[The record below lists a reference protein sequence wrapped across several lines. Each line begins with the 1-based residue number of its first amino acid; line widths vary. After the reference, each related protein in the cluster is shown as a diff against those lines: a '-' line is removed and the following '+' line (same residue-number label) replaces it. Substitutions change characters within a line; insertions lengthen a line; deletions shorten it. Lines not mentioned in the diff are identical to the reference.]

1 MTRHLPVV
9 VLVALMSA
17 TPSATPRGQSL
28 RIGIVDFYGLGRVPE
43 AAARSALVVK
53 EGDSVDDTGATR
65 PAFLAESER
74 RLARVAG
81 VRRAHVDLVCCEE
94 GSGIL
99 YVGIEE
105 KDAPVLRFREPPRG
119 SVRLPPEMVESGE
132 AFVNALMAA
141 VRRGDAGEDLTKG
154 HSLMHDPAARAVQE
168 RFIEYARNLTPV
180 RDVLRQSSDAT
191 HRTLA
196 AQILGYAANKRDVIE
211 DLVYGMNDSSAD
223 VRNAAMRALS
233 VIARAAPVQSTPV
246 IPIEPFIRLI
256 GSPSWSDRNKASLAL
271 LGLTD
276 RRDPQLLRTLKM
288 QAMVSLVD
296 MTRWRTQGHA
306 MPGLLVLG
314 RIAGLPDEE
323 TWAAWTRGD
332 RGFVINAAR
341 ERR

>member
-17 TPSATPRGQSL
+17 TPRGQNL
-28 RIGIVDFYGLGRVPE
+28 RVGIVDFYGLGRVPE
-43 AAARSALVVK
+43 AAARSALRVK
-53 EGDSVDDTGATR
+53 EGDSVVYGGAAR
-65 PAFLAESER
+65 PAVLAESES
-74 RLARVAG
+74 RLARVPG
-81 VRRAHVDLVCCEE
+81 VRRAHIDLVCCEE
-94 GSGIL
+94 GSGIV

-105 KDAPVLRFREPPRG
+105 KDAPVLSFREPPGG
-119 SVRLPPEMVESGE
+119 SARLPPEMVESGD
-132 AFVNALMAA
+132 AFTNALMAA
-141 VRRGDAGEDLTKG
+141 VRRGDGGEDLTKG

-168 RFIEYARNLTPV
+168 HFIEYARNLTPV
-180 RDVLRQSSDAT
+180 RDVLRHSSDAT

-196 AQILGYAANKRDVIE
+196 AQILGYAANKQDVIE

-233 VIARAAPVQSTPV
+233 VIARAAPVQATSV

-256 GSPSWSDRNKASLAL
+256 GSPIWSDRNKASLAL

-276 RRDPQLLRTLKM
+276 RRDPQLLRTLKT
-288 QAMVSLVD
+288 QAMIPLVD
-296 MTRWRTQGHA
+296 MARWRSQGHA

-314 RIAGLPDEE
+314 RIAGLADEE

-332 RGFVINAAR
+332 REFVISAAR